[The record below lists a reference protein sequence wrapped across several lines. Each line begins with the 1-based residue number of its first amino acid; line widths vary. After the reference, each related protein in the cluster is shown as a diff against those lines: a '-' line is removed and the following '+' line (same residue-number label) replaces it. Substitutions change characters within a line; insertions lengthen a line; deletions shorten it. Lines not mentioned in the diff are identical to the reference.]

1 MIVCVSVCVSVRKCV
16 LLSAHVC
23 LCGCYAASPLPCV
36 EELRV
41 SLLVGLC
48 GGINSL
54 VRRVWLSPREAQ
66 SSMFIL
72 HLRRLL
78 ADEDVHMQD

>member
-1 MIVCVSVCVSVRKCV
+1 MIACVCVCLSVEVSAAVC
-16 LLSAHVC
+16 AHAC
-23 LCGCYAASPLPCV
+23 LCRFCAASALPCV
-36 EELRV
+36 GELCV

-54 VRRVWLSPREAQ
+54 VRRAWLPPRQAR

>member
-1 MIVCVSVCVSVRKCV
+1 MVMCVFKCGSLHCCVH
-16 LLSAHVC
+16 LC
-23 LCGCYAASPLPCV
+23 LHRLCSFPGI
-36 EELRV
+36 EELYVR
-41 SLLVGLC
+41 LLVGLC

-54 VRRVWLSPREAQ
+54 VRQAWLSPREAQ

-78 ADEDVHMQD
+78 ADEDVHMQG

>member
-1 MIVCVSVCVSVRKCV
+1 MIVPPHACASVCATALTCVSVCVRCPASD
-16 LLSAHVC
+16 C
-23 LCGCYAASPLPCV
+23 LCV
-36 EELRV
+36 EELCV
-41 SLLVGLC
+41 SRLVGLC

-54 VRRVWLSPREAQ
+54 VRQAWLSPREAQ
-66 SSMFIL
+66 SSMLIL

>member
-1 MIVCVSVCVSVRKCV
+1 MMCVCVCSVVHTR
-16 LLSAHVC
+16 VC
-23 LCGCYAASPLPCV
+23 LCERCSSTAFPRV
-36 EELRV
+36 EELCV

-48 GGINSL
+48 RGINSRA
-54 VRRVWLSPREAQ
+54 RRAWLPPREAQ
-66 SSMFIL
+66 SCMFIL

>member
-1 MIVCVSVCVSVRKCV
+1 MC
-16 LLSAHVC
+16 VC
-23 LCGCYAASPLPCV
+23 LCVCLSVPL
-36 EELRV
+36 LRV
-41 SLLVGLC
+41 HTLPVLSLVLKSSVLALLVGLC

-54 VRRVWLSPREAQ
+54 VRRAWLSPREAQ

>member
-1 MIVCVSVCVSVRKCV
+1 MIVPPCVCVCVCRYPHMCVVCVRCPA
-16 LLSAHVC
+16 SDC
-23 LCGCYAASPLPCV
+23 LCV
-36 EELRV
+36 EELCVRR
-41 SLLVGLC
+41 LVGLC

-54 VRRVWLSPREAQ
+54 VRQAWLSPREAQ

>member
-1 MIVCVSVCVSVRKCV
+1 MCV
-16 LLSAHVC
+16 LSVEVCAAVCAHGCVC
-23 LCGCYAASPLPCV
+23 RCCAASTFPCV

-54 VRRVWLSPREAQ
+54 VRRAWLSPREAQ
-66 SSMFIL
+66 SSMFIH

>member
-1 MIVCVSVCVSVRKCV
+1 MCLSV
-16 LLSAHVC
+16 LLCAHC
-23 LCGCYAASPLPCV
+23 LCGCCAASAFPCV
-36 EELRV
+36 AELCV
-41 SLLVGLC
+41 SRVGLC

-54 VRRVWLSPREAQ
+54 VRQAWLSPREAQ

>member
-1 MIVCVSVCVSVRKCV
+1 MIMCVCVLNVLCENSELPVLSLVFVEEHCVS
-16 LLSAHVC
+16 S
-23 LCGCYAASPLPCV
+23 
-36 EELRV
+36 
-41 SLLVGLC
+41 LVGLC
-48 GGINSL
+48 GGINNL
-54 VRRVWLSPREAQ
+54 VRQAWLSPREAQ